1 MRTFT
6 TLLLVLTTIACG
18 QPDTT
23 ITRLTPDL
31 SVAPDTF
38 DFGDVVRDF
47 RVEKSVQIVNT
58 GRATLEVAQITLSNE
73 NAGFAI
79 VDAEPMDLGPHESI
93 TLSIEFSPTDLGSFG
108 TSLVI
113 ESNDEEAP
121 IAEFSITGAG
131 VIGPQPDIEI
141 TVATI
146 DFGDGATVGV
156 PTSPEYVIVRNIGDG
171 PLVISD
177 TEQSGSGAF
186 IVTASPTAG
195 EEIASGSES
204 VVAVTYTPDGVLTGH
219 QGQLVFHS
227 NDPDEPEVAITLLGG
242 DGQAYDYPVA
252 IIEGTTSTHPP
263 KDLILDGSNS
273 SDPMDLNDEYELSFA
288 WTVID
293 QPTDSNARF
302 DDEGAMAPSLLV
314 DIAGTF
320 TVQLIVTDFNGVAS
334 APAVHTIE
342 AKPVEDLY
350 IAVSW
355 NKNLADVDLHV
366 VPTGRTFFSRKD
378 ASFCNTSPSWGTD
391 GHGEHSGDVSDGLGP
406 ESVEIGDISDTEY
419 HIGVHYFEDNGG
431 SVTTAT
437 VTIYVE
443 GEPHETVSR
452 LLGHNDFWEVGYM
465 HVQNGIPGFVDAE
478 VSTYSS
484 DIRECQD

>member
-1 MRTFT
+1 
-6 TLLLVLTTIACG
+6 
-18 QPDTT
+18 
-23 ITRLTPDL
+23 
-31 SVAPDTF
+31 
-38 DFGDVVRDF
+38 
-47 RVEKSVQIVNT
+47 
-58 GRATLEVAQITLSNE
+58 
-73 NAGFAI
+73 
-79 VDAEPMDLGPHESI
+79 
-93 TLSIEFSPTDLGSFG
+93 
-108 TSLVI
+108 
-113 ESNDEEAP
+113 
-121 IAEFSITGAG
+121 
-131 VIGPQPDIEI
+131 
-141 TVATI
+141 
-146 DFGDGATVGV
+146 
-156 PTSPEYVIVRNIGDG
+156 VIVRNIGDG